1 MVLLCTLLLVS
12 CAMISLRPGEGLQGL
27 KRPNLGCQPHQEAHH
42 VLQLLWRYNREA
54 VALRIQYLMT
64 AKMGQESHTVLV
76 RMSDLGQPTIL

>member
-1 MVLLCTLLLVS
+1 MDDFDD
-12 CAMISLRPGEGLQGL
+12 
-27 KRPNLGCQPHQEAHH
+27 H

-76 RMSDLGQPTIL
+76 RMVSDLGSPPMLRLQTSTIRLWQRQAVCKLPLNGQ

>member
-1 MVLLCTLLLVS
+1 MLPMHSPVGKLCNDQS
-12 CAMISLRPGEGLQGL
+12 PSREGFQGL
-27 KRPNLGCQPHQEAHH
+27 KRPNFGGPSCREAHH

-76 RMSDLGQPTIL
+76 RVVS

>member
-1 MVLLCTLLLVS
+1 MDTVV
-12 CAMISLRPGEGLQGL
+12 
-27 KRPNLGCQPHQEAHH
+27 KAHR

-76 RMSDLGQPTIL
+76 RVASDLGLPTMP

>member
-1 MVLLCTLLLVS
+1 MDDLDD
-12 CAMISLRPGEGLQGL
+12 
-27 KRPNLGCQPHQEAHH
+27 H

-76 RMSDLGQPTIL
+76 SMVSDLGSPPILCLQPSTIRLWQSQAVCKLPLNGQ

>member
-1 MVLLCTLLLVS
+1 MDDLDD
-12 CAMISLRPGEGLQGL
+12 
-27 KRPNLGCQPHQEAHH
+27 H

-76 RMSDLGQPTIL
+76 SMVSDRGRHPYCACNHQPSGSGKARLSANCP